1 MRTQRATPPLS
12 RLRPL
17 LAAFLL
23 MAAGCTHNPLLGKW
37 SIEKR
42 EKEVPASYMDE
53 LTTNVQSATGASE
66 IDFDE
71 DSILIVGSTA
81 QHKETGVEY
90 SIQELPGGATEVQ
103 ILQPRSGD
111 TTRDID
117 VCHID
122 PSGKQAQLESA
133 TEVLDLARIE

>member
-1 MRTQRATPPLS
+1 ML
-12 RLRPL
+12 RLRPV
-17 LAAFLL
+17 LAIFLL

-37 SIEKR
+37 SIQKR

-53 LTTNVQSATGASE
+53 LTTNVLSPTGASE
-66 IDFDE
+66 IDFDK
-71 DSILIVGSTA
+71 DSILIVGSA
-81 QHKETGVEY
+81 AEHKETGVEY
-90 SIQELPGGATEVQ
+90 SIQELQGGATDVR

-122 PSGKQAQLESA
+122 PSGKKAQLESA
-133 TEVLDLARIE
+133 TEVLDLTRIE

>member
-1 MRTQRATPPLS
+1 M
-12 RLRPL
+12 RPL
-17 LAAFLL
+17 LVVLL
-23 MAAGCTHNPLLGKW
+23 FIAAGCTHNPLLGKW
-37 SIEKR
+37 SIQKR

-66 IDFDE
+66 IDFDK

-81 QHKETGVEY
+81 EHKETGVEY
-90 SIQELPGGATEVQ
+90 SINELEGGATEVQ

-117 VCHID
+117 ICHVD
-122 PSGKQAQLESA
+122 PSGKKAQLESA